1 MYSVIALVYGSTK
14 TKQTMK
20 KSLLTIASASLMM
33 LGAHAAPVTASPG
46 DVFLAFEDTVQNKN
60 YLVDLGPGSNL
71 SSFTSLNIGSDLAT
85 VFGGSWSTDV
95 NLYYGVYGINS
106 GKTQAWGS
114 VLTGNN
120 ALPYKASGALGS
132 ALSGYSALAN
142 NFNAELPTQGLSQGV
157 YFNVGSGLDQ
167 GTATWTGNHP
177 TASGTAAFGTYN
189 ASLEAAVSLNQTL
202 DVYKLAPSPVAAIFS
217 ALNNNALGINSSGL
231 VQVVPEPSTYALAGL
246 GALLL
251 VIAYRRNTK
260 TAKDT

>member
-1 MYSVIALVYGSTK
+1 M
-14 TKQTMK
+14 
-20 KSLLTIASASLMM
+20 
-33 LGAHAAPVTASPG
+33 
-46 DVFLAFEDTVQNKN
+46 
-60 YLVDLGPGSNL
+60 
-71 SSFTSLNIGSDLAT
+71 
-85 VFGGSWSTDV
+85 
-95 NLYYGVYGINS
+95 
-106 GKTQAWGS
+106 
-114 VLTGNN
+114 
-120 ALPYKASGALGS
+120 
-132 ALSGYSALAN
+132 
-142 NFNAELPTQGLSQGV
+142 
-157 YFNVGSGLDQ
+157 GSGLDQ